1 VVAVTGGYIGDA
13 PPYQGHVALISRL
26 SGAVTHVFN
35 TLCSNVT
42 RLIDP
47 PRSCRAS
54 DSAIWSRE
62 GTVIEP
68 GSRRILLATG
78 NGPFNGSTNW
88 GDSVL
93 ALSSDAGRLLHNWTP
108 RNQAQLEASDTDL
121 GSTAPA
127 LLPGGLIVQGG
138 KAGVLSLVDLNA
150 LGGPGRHLGGEL
162 QNISSPGSGEVF
174 TAPVVWRHRG
184 QTYLFVSNDA
194 GTAAYVLQGR
204 RLHVHWQ
211 NRAAGTSPVLAGGL
225 LYVYDENGGA
235 LNIYLPASGRRV
247 ASLPAQSGH
256 WNSPIVAGGRIILPV
271 GSYHSQATRG
281 TLLIYH
287 LPGR

>member
-1 VVAVTGGYIGDA
+1 
-13 PPYQGHVALISRL
+13 
-26 SGAVTHVFN
+26 
-35 TLCSNVT
+35 
-42 RLIDP
+42 
-47 PRSCRAS
+47 
-54 DSAIWSRE
+54 
-62 GTVIEP
+62 
-68 GSRRILLATG
+68 
-78 NGPFNGSTNW
+78 
-88 GDSVL
+88 
-93 ALSSDAGRLLHNWTP
+93 
-108 RNQAQLEASDTDL
+108 
-121 GSTAPA
+121 
-127 LLPGGLIVQGG
+127 VQGG

-271 GSYHSQATRG
+271 GSYHSQSTRG